1 MCNVQCATCNLQ
13 YAMCSAMWNV
23 MCNVLGH
30 VMFNVMWNVMRN
42 VMQRNGM
49 SCHVLYECMYD
60 KCFYIYFYLFHARLP
75 NSVKK
80 AQVLLVYPLILLI
93 TWAQQVPMSHEYDL
107 LLQTFLNNEGMDE
120 AHLHH
125 SVAEYFKA
133 SHGTTMLAILATGG
147 RGEFPVLKMPYSQV
161 EKNVHNN
168 SGGWTLVEFLLTII
182 DHNQQLMA
190 ILSWSIGR
198 WDAR

>member
-1 MCNVQCATCNLQ
+1 
-13 YAMCSAMWNV
+13 
-23 MCNVLGH
+23 
-30 VMFNVMWNVMRN
+30 MF
-42 VMQRNGM
+42 QR
-49 SCHVLYECMYD
+49 E
-60 KCFYIYFYLFHARLP
+60 
-75 NSVKK
+75 K

-133 SHGTTMLAILATGG
+133 SHGITMLAMLATGG
-147 RGEFPVLKMPYSQV
+147 RGEFPVLKMPYNQV
-161 EKNVHNN
+161 EKNSSTILTVHKVTRREQF
-168 SGGWTLVEFLLTII
+168 SVLFVVYHCLLVVGAGHPLVEFLLTII

-190 ILSWSIGR
+190 ILSWSIDR

>member
-1 MCNVQCATCNLQ
+1 
-13 YAMCSAMWNV
+13 
-23 MCNVLGH
+23 
-30 VMFNVMWNVMRN
+30 MF
-42 VMQRNGM
+42 QR
-49 SCHVLYECMYD
+49 E
-60 KCFYIYFYLFHARLP
+60 
-75 NSVKK
+75 K

-147 RGEFPVLKMPYSQV
+147 RGEFPVLKMPYNQV

-168 SGGWTLVEFLLTII
+168 SGGWT
-182 DHNQQLMA
+182 
-190 ILSWSIGR
+190 SIGR
-198 WDAR
+198 IFIDHY

>member
-1 MCNVQCATCNLQ
+1 MYVRQFFLFFNL
-13 YAMCSAMWNV
+13 V
-23 MCNVLGH
+23 
-30 VMFNVMWNVMRN
+30 
-42 VMQRNGM
+42 
-49 SCHVLYECMYD
+49 
-60 KCFYIYFYLFHARLP
+60 HARLP

-133 SHGTTMLAILATGG
+133 SHATTMLATGG
-147 RGEFPVLKMPYSQV
+147 RGDNSRIEGALTKWKIIINNPYSSQGYQKEAV
-161 EKNVHNN
+161 FSIICCLQLFTN
-168 SGGWTLVEFLLTII
+168 SGGWT
-182 DHNQQLMA
+182 
-190 ILSWSIGR
+190 SIGR
-198 WDAR
+198 ICIDHY

>member
-1 MCNVQCATCNLQ
+1 MSPHQIVDEKVQVISLYPYYPYNSTLFLVCFI
-13 YAMCSAMWNV
+13 
-23 MCNVLGH
+23 
-30 VMFNVMWNVMRN
+30 MF
-42 VMQRNGM
+42 QR
-49 SCHVLYECMYD
+49 E
-60 KCFYIYFYLFHARLP
+60 
-75 NSVKK
+75 K

-133 SHGTTMLAILATGG
+133 SHGTTMLATGG
-147 RGEFPVLKMPYSQV
+147 RGDNSRVEDALTLTAHKVTKREQFSVLFVVYNCLLIVGAGHP
-161 EKNVHNN
+161 
-168 SGGWTLVEFLLTII
+168 LVEFLLTII

-190 ILSWSIGR
+190 ILSWSIDR

>member
-1 MCNVQCATCNLQ
+1 MAC
-13 YAMCSAMWNV
+13 
-23 MCNVLGH
+23 H
-30 VMFNVMWNVMRN
+30 VMYCMNVCTTNV
-42 VMQRNGM
+42 
-49 SCHVLYECMYD
+49 
-60 KCFYIYFYLFHARLP
+60 FIYIYLSVSCAVAQQREKSPGSAGLP
-75 NSVKK
+75 IDFV
-80 AQVLLVYPLILLI
+80 I

-125 SVAEYFKA
+125 MA

-168 SGGWTLVEFLLTII
+168 SGGWT
-182 DHNQQLMA
+182 
-190 ILSWSIGR
+190 SIGR
-198 WDAR
+198 IFIDHY